1 MPEMENILHAL
12 FNVTEFTGG
21 IEIKAVT
28 AKAQLQRAIGFF
40 NRAVFAHA
48 IRQLRGQPT
57 VVDAFFNRGVV

>member
-40 NRAVFAHA
+40 NR
-48 IRQLRGQPT
+48 
-57 VVDAFFNRGVV
+57 GVV